1 MSEKEDSL
9 LFETFVFLLAY
20 LLIFACIVAPRG
32 LIGLMYIFYQ
42 FALAM
47 AIGLAVSIPCLLT
60 WNPMVSRFGY
70 EKACVIASII
80 LTLIAATIMT
90 VTILMLI

>member
-20 LLIFACIVAPRG
+20 LLIFACIHAPWG

-47 AIGLAVSIPCLLT
+47 AIGLAVSIPCLFA
-60 WNPMVSRFGY
+60 WNLMVSRFDY

-80 LTLIAATIMT
+80 LILKAATIMT